1 MIGFTIKKWFFDYW
15 DNFFVISLV
24 NIGFLGIFAI
34 PIYGAAPFFD
44 TAPLISPVIFSL
56 GFLLA
61 SLYIGT
67 IHAYGWKIASYG
79 KPELREFWEISKS
92 MLKPSLII
100 GTLWLVIVITL
111 FFVVPFYGSLA
122 GQGNLLGFGA
132 LAFLFW
138 IGIIVLLSSQYF
150 FPVYTQLDKDLK
162 KVFKKSFIIFFDNS
176 FFSLFLGIFSLIVFV
191 LSTFTAFLI
200 LGPGSIILLGQV
212 GLKLRLY
219 KYDYLQEHPEV
230 KRKDIPWRALLIDDE
245 DRVGKRSLRGLIFP
259 WKE

>member
-1 MIGFTIKKWFFDYW
+1 
-15 DNFFVISLV
+15 
-24 NIGFLGIFAI
+24 
-34 PIYGAAPFFD
+34 
-44 TAPLISPVIFSL
+44 
-56 GFLLA
+56 
-61 SLYIGT
+61 
-67 IHAYGWKIASYG
+67 
-79 KPELREFWEISKS
+79 